1 MVALKPQDAE
11 RTLTRLA
18 PEVRLVLIY
27 GPDSGLVAE
36 RARKL
41 AESSVS
47 DAEDPFLLVKLDGDL
62 VASDPARMADEVA
75 TIGMFGGRRVV
86 WVRPGSKNLAGIA
99 EIALDSEGGDT
110 LVIIEAGDL
119 QKSSPLRTLCEKSK
133 RALAVPCYLD
143 EGRDLASLVDEAFR
157 NAGIGVSR
165 ETRQILIESLG
176 GNRLASRAEIEKLLL
191 YLDGKSRVE
200 PEDIEAILSNVADFK
215 ADMLVDAAYAGRLH
229 EADALFRRLLAEG
242 GAITP
247 LLSALIRH
255 GLALIPQA
263 EAVSRGQSPAM
274 VAENWRSLFFKRR
287 ASAKQQLQLWDPDR
301 LRSMVER
308 LQRTVLET
316 RRNPA
321 LDEALASRAV
331 LDIARTAKRFHR

>member
-110 LVIIEAGDL
+110 LVVIEAGDL

-229 EADALFRRLLAEG
+229 EADAETRVETFLLEG
-242 GAITP
+242 GAGKAHHHRTGLVEPSGERP
-247 LLSALIRH
+247 L
-255 GLALIPQA
+255 
-263 EAVSRGQSPAM
+263 EAAR
-274 VAENWRSLFFKRR
+274 
-287 ASAKQQLQLWDPDR
+287 
-301 LRSMVER
+301 ER
-308 LQRTVLET
+308 
-316 RRNPA
+316 
-321 LDEALASRAV
+321 
-331 LDIARTAKRFHR
+331 

>member
-274 VAENWRSLFFKRR
+274 IAENWRSLFFKRR

-301 LRSMVER
+301 LRSVVER

>member
-27 GPDSGLVAE
+27 GPDSGLVTE

-301 LRSMVER
+301 LRSVVER

>member
-301 LRSMVER
+301 LRSVVER

>member
-301 LRSMVER
+301 LRSVVER

-321 LDEALASRAV
+321 LHEALASRAV

>member
-86 WVRPGSKNLAGIA
+86 WVRAGSKNLAGIA

-301 LRSMVER
+301 LRSVVER